1 MAEANPSLQQTT
13 TTAQARAV
21 SAAVGVL
28 HHVHDLAEFADLE
41 PSLARDRMYLLAVLL
56 NLVAVLGDEFL
67 PAVCGELRSAIEP
80 RYRLIGLT
88 KPSAR
93 ACTKAIGI
101 VSYSLPAP
109 CVSSLAWSFD
119 LEQLLCTRPG

>member
-1 MAEANPSLQQTT
+1 MEMTRRRFASTISFLAW
-13 TTAQARAV
+13 RA
-21 SAAVGVL
+21 SRSPLL

-80 RYRLIGLT
+80 RYRLIRLT

-93 ACTKAIGI
+93 ACTNG
-101 VSYSLPAP
+101 SRSTSCFQSL
-109 CVSSLAWSFD
+109 
-119 LEQLLCTRPG
+119 